1 MYEIPSVCDCNLVDY
16 DLLRLI
22 RSSLEIA
29 ALESERRKLR
39 SKVDMFQRQV
49 KAIECS
55 ERYG

>member
-1 MYEIPSVCDCNLVDY
+1 MRHLHLIGNN
-16 DLLRLI
+16 LLRLI

-49 KAIECS
+49 KAIECF
-55 ERYG
+55 ERYE